1 MIVRDAREGGNQM
14 LDIAFP
20 EPEEPIFP
28 CACKE
33 CECKQTVLDEGGICV
48 LCSFGEHAEGE

>member
-1 MIVRDAREGGNQM
+1 MIVRGVMEGERPM
-14 LDIAFP
+14 LDITFP